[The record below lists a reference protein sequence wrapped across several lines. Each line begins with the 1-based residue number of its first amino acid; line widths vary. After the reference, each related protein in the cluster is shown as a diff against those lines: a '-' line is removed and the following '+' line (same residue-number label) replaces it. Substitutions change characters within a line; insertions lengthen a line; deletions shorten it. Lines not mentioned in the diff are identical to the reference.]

1 MYKFS
6 ETLSWLRTLNEDQM
20 LEVIKTLSDEEL
32 DDLERFLEIIIEQQN
47 KERT

>member
-1 MYKFS
+1 
-6 ETLSWLRTLNEDQM
+6 M